1 MKKPKFTTKTA
12 FALSA
17 LLAVCIFSADLKAQ
31 SVTMDDLL
39 DYKKECYNDS
49 TLIKTH
55 FLPKGE
61 TYCIV
66 DYECINSS
74 HYRMVW
80 KHRAPTFEDFI
91 VWLQK
96 KYYR

>member
-1 MKKPKFTTKTA
+1 MIKIKFTTKPA

-17 LLAVCIFSADLKAQ
+17 LLALCIFSADLKAQ
-31 SVTMDDLL
+31 SVTIDDLL

-49 TLIKTH
+49 ILVKEH
-55 FLPKGE
+55 FMPEGQSFCLF
-61 TYCIV
+61 
-66 DYECINSS
+66 DYECLNNS

-80 KHRAPTFEDFI
+80 IHKTPTFEDFI